1 MYIDKLKKEL
11 EQKQYYLEELEELE
25 IPSTQHLHNWLYSLR
40 SNNHGSCTV
49 VNELQHT
56 ETNKKLYRQKLVL
69 KWDELVCDGF
79 CIPWQVYHYC
89 DSYLQSTD
97 LDDDIKVYGFADS
110 DEPIETKLNTEK
122 QEYIKEIE
130 EKQEEAEKAM
140 ELLDERIT
148 YIKDKINFIE
158 NEINKIDDF

>member
-11 EQKQYYLEELEELE
+11 EQKQSYLGELEELE
-25 IPSTQHLHNWLYSLR
+25 IPSTQYLHNWLYNLR
-40 SNNHGSCTV
+40 ANNHGSCTV
-49 VNELQHT
+49 VNDLQQT
-56 ETNKKLYRQKLVL
+56 ETNKKLYRQKLLL
-69 KWDELVCDGF
+69 KWECDGF

-97 LDDDIKVYGFADS
+97 LDNNCNEYGYDD
-110 DEPIETKLNTEK
+110 EEK
-122 QEYIKEIE
+122 KEYIKEIE
-130 EKQEEAEKAM
+130 EKQKEAEKAM

-158 NEINKIDDF
+158 NKINKIDDF